1 MTYRIGVDARLL
13 TQTITGIGRYS
24 HEMLR
29 RLIEIEH
36 EWFLYAPTPI
46 AVGDWQRAN
55 VTVRE
60 SRFTGR
66 ALRLVWA
73 GSVLPRQAAQD
84 RLDLFWSPTHRLP
97 RFMPA
102 DIATVVTVH
111 DLVWKHAGET
121 MPAINRW
128 LDARLLPQAARLA
141 DRIITVS
148 QNTAD
153 DLVAEVPETAGKVD
167 AIPLGVTQPEPIADN
182 AELAGL
188 NLAEPFLLFVGTLE
202 PRKNLRR
209 LMEAYSRLTD
219 QQQNDARLV
228 IVGGS
233 GWGGVDARSM
243 AAEYGVAERTDVL
256 GYVTEPQLAELY
268 EKALFLAMPSLYEG
282 FGLPLLEAM
291 IRGTPVLTSNRA
303 SMPEVAGDAGLLVEP
318 DDVEAIRS
326 GLERMLT
333 DTALRE
339 RLAGLARNRA
349 KAFTWDRTVSETLKV
364 FDEAV
369 ALRRRGQPF

>member
-29 RLIEIEH
+29 RLIETEH

-46 AVGDWQRAN
+46 TVGEWQRAN

-60 SRFTGR
+60 SRFAGR
-66 ALRLVWA
+66 ALRLMWA
-73 GSVLPRQAAQD
+73 GTALPRQAARD

-153 DLVAEVPETAGKVD
+153 DLIAEVPEADGKVD
-167 AIPLGVTQPEPIADN
+167 TIPLGVAQPEPIADN
-182 AELAGL
+182 AELPGL
-188 NLAEPFLLFVGTLE
+188 NLDEPFLLFVGTLE

-219 QQQNDARLV
+219 QQQSDARLV

-243 AAEYGVAERTDVL
+243 AAEFGVTERTEVL
-256 GYVTEPQLAELY
+256 GYVSEPQLIALY

-318 DDVEAIRS
+318 DDVESIRS

-333 DTALRE
+333 DAPLRQ
-339 RLAGLARNRA
+339 RLAGLARGRA

-364 FDEAV
+364 FDHAV
-369 ALRRRGQPF
+369 ALRRRGQK

>member
-29 RLIEIEH
+29 RLIETEH

-46 AVGDWQRAN
+46 TVGDWQRAN

-97 RFMPA
+97 RFMPS

-153 DLVAEVPETAGKVD
+153 DLVAEVPQAAGKVY
-167 AIPLGVTQPEPIADN
+167 AIPLGVAQHEPIADN
-182 AELAGL
+182 AELTGL
-188 NLAEPFLLFVGTLE
+188 NLDEPFLLFVGTLE

-209 LMEAYSRLTD
+209 LMEAYSRLTG
-219 QQQNDARLV
+219 QQQSIARLV

-233 GWGGVDARSM
+233 GWGGVDAQSM
-243 AAEYGVAERTDVL
+243 AAEYGVTERTDVL

-318 DDVEAIRS
+318 DDVDAIRS

-333 DTALRE
+333 DTALRD
-339 RLAGLARNRA
+339 RLAGMARGRA

-369 ALRRRGQPF
+369 ELRRRGQD

>member
-29 RLIEIEH
+29 RLIETEH

-46 AVGDWQRAN
+46 TVGDWRRAN

-153 DLVAEVPETAGKVD
+153 DLIAEVPEAAGKVD
-167 AIPLGVTQPEPIADN
+167 VIPLGVAQPEPIADS
-182 AELAGL
+182 AVLTGF
-188 NLAEPFLLFVGTLE
+188 NLDDPFLLFVGTLE

-219 QQQNDARLV
+219 QQQSDARLV

-233 GWGGVDARSM
+233 GWGGVDARSL
-243 AAEYGVAERTDVL
+243 AAEFGVTERTDLL
-256 GYVTEPQLAELY
+256 GYVTEPQLAALY

-303 SMPEVAGDAGLLVEP
+303 SMPEVAGDAGLLIEP

-333 DTALRE
+333 DAPLRE
-339 RLAGLARNRA
+339 RLAGLARDRA
-349 KAFTWDRTVSETLKV
+349 KAFTWDSTVSETLKV
-364 FDEAV
+364 FDQAV
-369 ALRRRGQPF
+369 ALRRRGQK